1 MPKKTGLVAL
11 HISRHVGRIDRKKKS
26 ELTRRAIVDAAELV
40 VGELGYQ
47 GASISEIT
55 RRAGVALGTFYRHF
69 ESREK
74 LFDQLLPEVGERMLE
89 HVRIAIQGAQ
99 SAMDVERTGLEAFF
113 DYLSRHPYFLRVLSE
128 AQSLAPIAYEVHLK
142 NVSRRYI
149 SSLRRSKK
157 RGELK
162 RLREDEL
169 ETVAY
174 MLMSARE
181 YLASRLYRSGKRL
194 SSSSVV
200 QTYLKFVRAAF
211 EGGNGGG

>member
-1 MPKKTGLVAL
+1 
-11 HISRHVGRIDRKKKS
+11 
-26 ELTRRAIVDAAELV
+26 
-40 VGELGYQ
+40 
-47 GASISEIT
+47 
-55 RRAGVALGTFYRHF
+55 
-69 ESREK
+69 
-74 LFDQLLPEVGERMLE
+74 
-89 HVRIAIQGAQ
+89 
-99 SAMDVERTGLEAFF
+99 
-113 DYLSRHPYFLRVLSE
+113 VLSE